1 MYSTNQIDAS
11 NFVHGVDLAFKVILG
26 ISIFFLVAITITM
39 IYFIIRYNRK
49 RNPKATQIEGNL
61 KLEIIWTVIP
71 TILVMV
77 MFYYGWA
84 GWKPMTKPP
93 RNSLEIKAI
102 ARMWSFRFEYPDG
115 RITDSLYVPQDQ
127 AVKLQL
133 EALDVIHSLYIP
145 AFRVKE
151 DMVPGKN
158 KFMWFIPQKP
168 GNYNLFCAEYCGLNH
183 SYMTTAVIVL
193 TREKYEQWYAE
204 APKITDTDEY
214 GNLIPGA
221 KGLDIIKKNACNACH
236 SIDGSKLIGPSYLGF
251 YGKKKVV
258 ITNGKEREI
267 MVDDAYIKKSI
278 YEPNADVV
286 KGFAQGL
293 MLSYKEQISEEELQE
308 IIRYIKSINEK

>member
-11 NFVHGVDLAFKVILG
+11 NFVHGVDLAFKIILG
-26 ISIFFLVAITITM
+26 ISIFFLIAITVTM

-49 RNPKATQIEGNL
+49 RNPKATQIEGST
-61 KLEIIWTVIP
+61 KLEILWTVIP

-93 RNSLEIKAI
+93 KNSMGIKAT

-115 RITDSLYVPQDQ
+115 RITDTLYVPQDQ

-168 GNYNLFCAEYCGLNH
+168 GKYSLFCAEYCGVNH
-183 SYMTTAVIVL
+183 SYMTTAVKVL
-193 TREKYEQWYAE
+193 TRNEFDQWYAK
-204 APKITDTDEY
+204 APVAMETDAD
-214 GNLIPGA
+214 GKVIPGA
-221 KGLDIIKKNACNACH
+221 KGLEIIKRNACIACH
-236 SIDGSKLIGPSYLGF
+236 SIDGSKIIGPSYLGF
-251 YGKKKVV
+251 YGKTRIV
-258 ITNGKEREI
+258 ITDGNEREV
-267 MVDDAYIKKSI
+267 MMDDAYIKKSI

-286 KGFAQGL
+286 KGFASGL
-293 MLSYKEQISEEELQE
+293 MSSYKDQISEEEVQE
-308 IIRYIKSINEK
+308 IILYIQSINE

>member
-11 NFVHGVDLAFKVILG
+11 NFVHGVDLAFKIILG
-26 ISIFFLVAITITM
+26 ISIFFLISITLAM

-49 RNPKATQIEGNL
+49 RNPKATQIEGST
-61 KLEIIWTVIP
+61 KLEILWTVIP

-93 RNSLEIKAI
+93 KNSMGIKAI

-115 RITDSLYVPQDQ
+115 RITDTLYVPQDQ
-127 AVKLQL
+127 AIKLQL

-158 KFMWFIPQKP
+158 KYMWFIPQRP
-168 GNYNLFCAEYCGLNH
+168 GDYSLFCAEYCGVNH
-183 SYMTTAVIVL
+183 SYMTTAVRVL
-193 TREKYEQWYAE
+193 TRKEFDQWYAE
-204 APKITDTDEY
+204 KPKAVITDAD
-214 GNLIPGA
+214 GRVIPGA
-221 KGLDIIKKNACNACH
+221 KGLEIIKKNACNACH
-236 SIDGSKLIGPSYLGF
+236 SSDGSKLIGPSYLGS
-251 YGKKKVV
+251 YGKMKTV
-258 ITNGKEREI
+258 ITDGKEREV
-267 MVDDAYIKKSI
+267 MMDDAYIRKSI

-286 KGFAQGL
+286 KGFASGL
-293 MLSYKEQISEEELQE
+293 MVSYKDQISEEELKE
-308 IIRYIKSINEK
+308 IILYIKSINE